1 MRKTNTEEDGVVFYE
16 LQDFKYYLSDDKRLS
31 DNSINAYMTDLDKY
45 GKFLRTYQ
53 NCYDVRDI
61 TEDMIKK
68 YIVSLKRANMTAQT
82 ISRKLTAIKE
92 FHKFLCEEYRDIKE
106 NPSILIDSPKLNKP
120 LPDVLTVEEVSK
132 MIDSIDTT
140 KKLGKRNKAIMEL
153 LYGCGLRVSEL
164 CELKVSNLHMNAKY
178 ITVIGKGD
186 KERIVPMNDKC
197 QKAIR
202 VYLEEERM
210 YIKSNPGDILFMNYK
225 GEAMSRQ
232 SVFKYVKELALENGI
247 SKNISPHTIRH
258 SFATHLLEGGVDLR
272 IVQDLLGHED
282 ISTTQIYTN
291 LSNKYIKETYN
302 NTHPLVKEENKDE

>member
-1 MRKTNTEEDGVVFYE
+1 MKKTNIEEDGVVFYE
-16 LQDFKYYLSDDKRLS
+16 LQDFKYYLEDDRRLS
-31 DNSINAYMTDLDKY
+31 INSVNAYMTDLDKY

-61 TEDMIKK
+61 TEEMVKK
-68 YIVSLKRANMTAQT
+68 YIISLKRADMTPQT

-92 FHKFLCEEYRDIKE
+92 FHKFLCDEYRDVKE
-106 NPSILIDSPKLNKP
+106 NPSLLIDSPKLNKP
-120 LPDVLTVEEVSK
+120 LPDVLTVEEISK
-132 MIDSIDTT
+132 MIDSIDTN

-164 CELKVSNLHMNAKY
+164 CELNVSNLHMNAKY
-178 ITVIGKGD
+178 ISVIGKGD

-197 QKAIR
+197 VRAIR
-202 VYLEEERM
+202 MYLEEERM
-210 YIKSNPGDILFMNYK
+210 YIRSNPGDLLFMNYK
-225 GEAMSRQ
+225 GEKMSRQ
-232 SVFKYVKELALENGI
+232 GVFKYVKKLAKENCI
-247 SKNISPHTIRH
+247 EKNISPHTLRH
-258 SFATHLLEGGVDLR
+258 SFATHLLEAGVDLR

-302 NTHPLVKEENKDE
+302 KTHPLAKEEEYNE